1 MGSVAP
7 SSLPLSLF
15 FVLGSFVNSVCFEVP
30 AEPGLLLASVC
41 SANSEL
47 SGRNME
53 QVTRHQN
60 ARVLSCREIEPDS
73 KTSPTTTLAD
83 IHDTTATRNC
93 ALFAD
98 MSASDSATV
107 LGGAREKNFQ
117 RRDTLFLED
126 DSVHQ
131 IILLIAG
138 SVKITQLGVNGS
150 EVILRVTCAGELVDA
165 FGSFPAGNH
174 YASGQALQYCR
185 ALVWDPPVFQALL
198 QRFPAMQRNLLTI
211 MSERLRELEQRFREL
226 ATEKVAARVA
236 NQLVRLLPQMGRR
249 IHGTVKI
256 ALSREELA
264 QMTGTT
270 LFTISRLLCLWEGQ
284 GIVEPRR
291 EAVLI
296 CDTVRLAALG
306 EADLDT
312 VPA

>member
-1 MGSVAP
+1 
-7 SSLPLSLF
+7 
-15 FVLGSFVNSVCFEVP
+15 
-30 AEPGLLLASVC
+30 
-41 SANSEL
+41 
-47 SGRNME
+47 ME
-53 QVTRHQN
+53 QVTGHQH
-60 ARVLSCREIEPDS
+60 AEGFDCRRTACDS
-73 KTSPTTTLAD
+73 KALPTTTFREVPDNTPL
-83 IHDTTATRNC
+83 RQC
-93 ALFAD
+93 ALFAA
-98 MSASDSATV
+98 MSANDYAAV
-107 LGGAREKNFQ
+107 LGGAREKTFE

-126 DSVHQ
+126 DSVRQ

-174 YASGQALQYCR
+174 YATGHALQHCR
-185 ALVWDPPVFQALL
+185 ALVWDPHVFQVLL
-198 QRFPAMQRNLLTI
+198 QRFPAMQTNLLRI
-211 MSERLRELEQRFREL
+211 MADRLRELEQRFREL

-236 NQLVRLLPQMGRR
+236 NQLLRLLPQMGRR
-249 IHGTVKI
+249 VQGTVKI

-296 CDTVRLAALG
+296 CDTERLAALA
-306 EADLDT
+306 ETEMDT
-312 VPA
+312 LSA